1 MLIYDAPSLN
11 SPEHLKDE
19 GYASFNDALSLSLS
33 HTHTHTLQMHAL
45 LGWYKEEND
54 SMQKR
59 RDGFSVLT

>member
-33 HTHTHTLQMHAL
+33 LTHTHTHYKCMHYWV
-45 LGWYKEEND
+45 GTKKKTTVCKREE
-54 SMQKR
+54 M
-59 RDGFSVLT
+59 GFQF